1 MCPRNDKAFYAK
13 CQFSRKEELA
23 LQCKNPKITGRNY
36 HVIMSI
42 LNHFFDYKPE
52 VLALD
57 EKAMEMCQPYFRQ
70 MEEIRDFNQLKMLK
84 AFADTQMSSTDML
97 GTTGY
102 GLWDTG
108 RAKLEQIFAQ
118 VMGAEDALV
127 RSQFQSGTH
136 TLAVALFGLLR
147 AGDTLLAATGRPYD
161 TLEGVIGLDG
171 KGKGTG
177 TLMDYG
183 VNYDEAPLKADFT
196 PDYDLIAQKAPG
208 AKVCH
213 IQRSRGYLQRNAFDL
228 STIRKI
234 ADTARA
240 ANPEIIIFVDNCYGE
255 FTQTQ
260 EPCQVGADIAV
271 GSLIKNPG
279 GGLAPIGGYI
289 CGTAKCVSRCAY
301 RLSAPGLG
309 QEVGANLGLM
319 KDLFQGFFLAPTV
332 TAGAEKGAVFAANLY
347 EPLGFKCVP
356 NATESRHDIIQAVE
370 LGSEKAMIAFCKG
383 IQEAA
388 PVDAFA
394 TPLPWDMP
402 GYDDQVIMAAGAFV
416 QGSSIELSADGPI
429 REPYAVYFQGGLT
442 WYHAKLGILMSL
454 QEMVNAGLVTL

>member
-1 MCPRNDKAFYAK
+1 ML
-13 CQFSRKEELA
+13 S
-23 LQCKNPKITGRNY
+23 
-36 HVIMSI
+36 
-42 LNHFFDYKPE
+42 HFFDFKPE

-57 EKAMEMCQPYFRQ
+57 EKAMELCQPYFRH
-70 MEEIRDFNQLKMLK
+70 MEEIRDYNQLKMLK

-108 RAKLEQIFAQ
+108 RAKLEQIFAE

-183 VNYDEAPLKADFT
+183 IRYDEAPLKADFT

-228 STIRKI
+228 ETIRKI

-240 ANPEIIIFVDNCYGE
+240 ANPDIIIFVDNCYGE

-260 EPCQVGADIAV
+260 EPCQMGADLVV

-279 GGLAPIGGYI
+279 GGITPTGGYI
-289 CGTAKCVSRCAY
+289 AGKADLVEKISHRFT
-301 RLSAPGLG
+301 APGIG
-309 QEVGANLGLM
+309 
-319 KDLFQGFFLAPTV
+319 KDLGCTQDSLRDTFLGFYYAPGVVCEALKTAVYAQCLLELVGVNPVPRYTADHNDIVTCFDSGSAAALQGFCA
-332 TAGAEKGAVFAANLY
+332 
-347 EPLGFKCVP
+347 
-356 NATESRHDIIQAVE
+356 
-370 LGSEKAMIAFCKG
+370 G
-383 IQEAA
+383 IQSCS
-388 PVDAFA
+388 PVDSFVSPEPA
-394 TPLPWDMP
+394 DEP
-402 GYDDQVIMAAGAFV
+402 GYTDQVIMAS
-416 QGSSIELSADGPI
+416 GSFTEGSTIEISCDGPL
-429 REPYAVYFQGGLT
+429 RAPYTCYLQGG
-442 WYHAKLGILMSL
+442 
-454 QEMVNAGLVTL
+454 VNFTAGRAAVLNAVQKAFFA

>member
-1 MCPRNDKAFYAK
+1 MPLQISDRVRALGAQAQDALSEQFARIDAIAQENTQRVLEAFQDHRVAD
-13 CQFSRKEELA
+13 A
-23 LQCKNPKITGRNY
+23 
-36 HVIMSI
+36 
-42 LNHFFDYKPE
+42 
-52 VLALD
+52 
-57 EKAMEMCQPYFRQ
+57 YF
-70 MEEIRDFNQLKMLK
+70 
-84 AFADTQMSSTDML
+84 A

-102 GLWDTG
+102 GYDDAG
-108 RAKLEQIFAQ
+108 RDRLDQVFAQ

-183 VNYDEAPLKADFT
+183 IQYDEAPLKADFT

-228 STIRKI
+228 DTIKKV

-240 ANPEIIIFVDNCYGE
+240 ANPDIIIFVDNCYGE

-260 EPCQVGADIAV
+260 EPCQVGADLVV

-279 GGLAPIGGYI
+279 GGIAPTGGYI
-289 CGTAKCVSRCAY
+289 AGRKDLVELCAY
-301 RLSAPGLG
+301 RLNAPGLG
-309 QEVGANLGLM
+309 KELGCTLETPRDM
-319 KDLFQGFFLAPTV
+319 
-332 TAGAEKGAVFAANLY
+332 Y
-347 EPLGFKCVP
+347 LGFYYAPGVVCEAIKTAIYAQCMLELLGKNPVP
-356 NATESRHDIIQAVE
+356 RYCDDHNDIVTCFDAGTADALIGFCQGIQAASPVD
-370 LGSEKAMIAFCKG
+370 SY
-383 IQEAA
+383 AA
-388 PVDAFA
+388 PE
-394 TPLPWDMP
+394 PSPEP
-402 GYDDQVIMAAGAFV
+402 GYTDEVVMASGSFT
-416 QGSSIELSADGPI
+416 QGSTIELSCDGPL
-429 REPYAVYFQGGLT
+429 REPYTCYLQGGLNF
-442 WYHAKLGILMSL
+442 AASRAGVLLAV
-454 QEMVNAGLVTL
+454 QNAYFKD

>member
-1 MCPRNDKAFYAK
+1 
-13 CQFSRKEELA
+13 
-23 LQCKNPKITGRNY
+23 
-36 HVIMSI
+36 MSM

-57 EKAMEMCQPYFRQ
+57 EKALELCQPYFKQ
-70 MEEIRDFNQLKMLK
+70 MEDIRDYNQLKMLK

-108 RAKLEQIFAQ
+108 RAKLEQIFAE

-183 VNYDEAPLKADFT
+183 IKYDEAPLKADFT
-196 PDYDLIAQKAPG
+196 PDYELIAQKAPS

-228 STIRKI
+228 DTIRKV

-240 ANPEIIIFVDNCYGE
+240 ANPDIIIFVDNCYGE
-255 FTQTQ
+255 FTQTA
-260 EPCQVGADIAV
+260 EPVAFGADIMA
-271 GSLIKNPG
+271 GSFIKNPG
-279 GGLAPIGGYI
+279 GGITPTGGYI
-289 CGTAKCVSRCAY
+289 AGRKDLVEKCSHRFT
-301 RLSAPGLG
+301 APGIGGDLG
-309 QEVGANLGLM
+309 CTQDSLRDTFLGFYYAPGVVCEALKTAIYAQCLLELAGVNPVPRYTADHNDIVTCFDSGSDAALTGFCAGIQHNSPVDSFASPEPADEPGYTDKVVM
-319 KDLFQGFFLAPTV
+319 ASGSFTEGSTIEISCDGPLRAPYTCYLQGGVNF
-332 TAGAEKGAVFAANLY
+332 TAGRAAVLNAVQNAFFAE
-347 EPLGFKCVP
+347 
-356 NATESRHDIIQAVE
+356 
-370 LGSEKAMIAFCKG
+370 
-383 IQEAA
+383 
-388 PVDAFA
+388 
-394 TPLPWDMP
+394 
-402 GYDDQVIMAAGAFV
+402 
-416 QGSSIELSADGPI
+416 
-429 REPYAVYFQGGLT
+429 
-442 WYHAKLGILMSL
+442 
-454 QEMVNAGLVTL
+454 

>member
-1 MCPRNDKAFYAK
+1 
-13 CQFSRKEELA
+13 
-23 LQCKNPKITGRNY
+23 
-36 HVIMSI
+36 MSM

-57 EKAMEMCQPYFRQ
+57 EKAMELCQPYFRH
-70 MEEIRDFNQLKMLK
+70 MEEIRDYNQLKMLK

-102 GLWDTG
+102 GLWDSG
-108 RAKLEQIFAQ
+108 RAKLEQIFAE

-196 PDYDLIAQKAPG
+196 PDYALIAQKAPG

-228 STIRKI
+228 DTIQKI

-255 FTQTQ
+255 FTQMK
-260 EPCQVGADIAV
+260 EPCQAGADLVV

-279 GGLAPIGGYI
+279 GGIAPTGGYI
-289 CGTAKCVSRCAY
+289 AGTSAAIDRIQG
-301 RLSAPGLG
+301 RLTVPGMG
-309 QEVGANLGLM
+309 REVGSYDASYRPYYQGLFMAPHTVAQSLKSAVLFAGVFERAGLVSMPASDAPRSDIVQALRFQDANGL
-319 KDLFQGFFLAPTV
+319 
-332 TAGAEKGAVFAANLY
+332 
-347 EPLGFKCVP
+347 
-356 NATESRHDIIQAVE
+356 
-370 LGSEKAMIAFCKG
+370 IAFCKS
-383 IQEAA
+383 IQQAA
-388 PVDAFA
+388 PIDSFV
-394 TPLPWDMP
+394 TPEPWDMP
-402 GYDDQVIMAAGAFV
+402 GYQSQVIMAAGAFV

-429 REPYAVYFQGGLT
+429 TAPYTAYVQGGLT
-442 WYHAKLGILMSL
+442 YAHGRMGAMFAVDALVKAG
-454 QEMVNAGLVTL
+454 EMRL

>member
-1 MCPRNDKAFYAK
+1 
-13 CQFSRKEELA
+13 
-23 LQCKNPKITGRNY
+23 
-36 HVIMSI
+36 MSM

-57 EKAMEMCQPYFRQ
+57 EKAMELCQPYFRH
-70 MEEIRDFNQLKMLK
+70 MEEIRDYNQLKMLK

-108 RAKLEQIFAQ
+108 RAKLEQIFAE

-183 VNYDEAPLKADFT
+183 VKYDEAPLKADFT

-228 STIRKI
+228 ATIRKI

-240 ANPEIIIFVDNCYGE
+240 ANPEIIVFVDNCYGE

-260 EPCQVGADIAV
+260 EPLAAGADLIA
-271 GSLIKNPG
+271 GSFIKNPG
-279 GGLAPIGGYI
+279 GGITPTGGYI
-289 CGTAKCVSRCAY
+289 AGRADLVEKCSHRFT
-301 RLSAPGLG
+301 APGIGADLG
-309 QEVGANLGLM
+309 CTQDSLRDTFLGFYYAPGVVCEALKTAIYAQCLLELVGVKPVPRYTDDHNDIVTCFDSGSAAALTGFCAGIQHNSPVDSFADPEPADEPGYTDKVVMASGSFTEGSTIEISCDGPLRTPYTCYL
-319 KDLFQGFFLAPTV
+319 QGGVNF
-332 TAGAEKGAVFAANLY
+332 TAGRAAVLNAVQNAFFA
-347 EPLGFKCVP
+347 
-356 NATESRHDIIQAVE
+356 D
-370 LGSEKAMIAFCKG
+370 
-383 IQEAA
+383 
-388 PVDAFA
+388 
-394 TPLPWDMP
+394 
-402 GYDDQVIMAAGAFV
+402 
-416 QGSSIELSADGPI
+416 
-429 REPYAVYFQGGLT
+429 
-442 WYHAKLGILMSL
+442 
-454 QEMVNAGLVTL
+454 

>member
-1 MCPRNDKAFYAK
+1 
-13 CQFSRKEELA
+13 
-23 LQCKNPKITGRNY
+23 
-36 HVIMSI
+36 MSM

-52 VLALD
+52 ALALD
-57 EKAMEMCQPYFRQ
+57 EKAMELCQPYFHH
-70 MEEIRDFNQLKMLK
+70 MEEIRDYNQLKMLK

-108 RAKLEQIFAQ
+108 RAKLEQIFAE

-183 VNYDEAPLKADFT
+183 IRYDEVPLKADFT
-196 PDYDLIAQKAPG
+196 PDYALIAQKAPG

-228 STIRKI
+228 DTIQKI

-255 FTQTQ
+255 FTQTA
-260 EPCQVGADIAV
+260 EPVAFGADIMA
-271 GSLIKNPG
+271 GSFIKNPG
-279 GGLAPIGGYI
+279 GGITPTGGYI
-289 CGTAKCVSRCAY
+289 AGRRDLVEKCSHRFT
-301 RLSAPGLG
+301 APGIGGDLG
-309 QEVGANLGLM
+309 CTQDSLRDTFLGFYYAPGVVCEALKTAIYAQCLLELAGVNPVPRYTADHNDIVTCFDSGSAAALTGFCAGIQHNSPVDSFASPEPADEPGYTDKVVM
-319 KDLFQGFFLAPTV
+319 ASGSFTEGSTIEISCDGPLRAPYTCYLQGGVNF
-332 TAGAEKGAVFAANLY
+332 TAGRAAVLNAVQNAFFAE
-347 EPLGFKCVP
+347 
-356 NATESRHDIIQAVE
+356 
-370 LGSEKAMIAFCKG
+370 
-383 IQEAA
+383 
-388 PVDAFA
+388 
-394 TPLPWDMP
+394 
-402 GYDDQVIMAAGAFV
+402 
-416 QGSSIELSADGPI
+416 
-429 REPYAVYFQGGLT
+429 
-442 WYHAKLGILMSL
+442 
-454 QEMVNAGLVTL
+454 

>member
-1 MCPRNDKAFYAK
+1 
-13 CQFSRKEELA
+13 
-23 LQCKNPKITGRNY
+23 
-36 HVIMSI
+36 MSI

-57 EKAMEMCQPYFRQ
+57 EKAMELCQPYFRQ

-171 KGKGTG
+171 KGRGTG

-196 PDYDLIAQKAPG
+196 PDYDLIAKKAPG

-228 STIRKI
+228 ATIRKI

-260 EPCQVGADIAV
+260 EPLAAGADLIA
-271 GSLIKNPG
+271 GSFIKNPG
-279 GGLAPIGGYI
+279 GGITPTGGYI
-289 CGTAKCVSRCAY
+289 AGRADLVEKCSHRFT
-301 RLSAPGLG
+301 APGIGADLG
-309 QEVGANLGLM
+309 CTQDSLRDTFLGFYYAPGVVCEALKTAIYAQCLLELVGVKPVPRYTDDHNDIVTCFDSGSAAALTGFCAGIQHNSPVDSFADPEPADEPGYTDKVVMASGSFTEGSTIEISCDGPLRTPYTCYL
-319 KDLFQGFFLAPTV
+319 QGGVNF
-332 TAGAEKGAVFAANLY
+332 TAGRAAVLNAVQNAFFA
-347 EPLGFKCVP
+347 
-356 NATESRHDIIQAVE
+356 D
-370 LGSEKAMIAFCKG
+370 
-383 IQEAA
+383 
-388 PVDAFA
+388 
-394 TPLPWDMP
+394 
-402 GYDDQVIMAAGAFV
+402 
-416 QGSSIELSADGPI
+416 
-429 REPYAVYFQGGLT
+429 
-442 WYHAKLGILMSL
+442 
-454 QEMVNAGLVTL
+454 